1 MELNGFE
8 TQKAFEYE
16 NGFYATADD
25 RRFGKF
31 IAHFKLYEKIINL
44 PGAIV
49 ECGVFKG
56 NSFFEFAHFRNLLET
71 QNSRKLIGFDMFG
84 EFPNTNFEGDKQK
97 RLDFINETG
106 GKGISV
112 QELHKAMKHK
122 NISNYELIQGD
133 ITETLPK
140 YCHDNPQ
147 LKIALL
153 HIDTDIY
160 EPAVTILENM
170 YDKIMGGGAIVFDD
184 YGIFAG
190 ETKAV
195 DEFFKDK
202 KVKLQKF
209 PFLHK
214 PSFII
219 KE

>member
-49 ECGVFKG
+49 ECGIFKG
-56 NSFFEFAHFRNLLET
+56 NSFFEFAHFRNILET
-71 QNSRKLIGFDMFG
+71 ENSRKLIGFDMFG
-84 EFPNTNFEGDKQK
+84 DFPQTNFEDDKIK
-97 RLDFINETG
+97 RQEFINEAGDAITLDEMHKILQY
-106 GKGISV
+106 KGI
-112 QELHKAMKHK
+112 K
-122 NISNYELIQGD
+122 NYELIKGD
-133 ITETLPK
+133 INETLPR
-140 YCHDNPQ
+140 YCKDNPQ

-170 YDKIMGGGAIVFDD
+170 YDKIMGGG
-184 YGIFAG
+184 G
-190 ETKAV
+190 
-195 DEFFKDK
+195 
-202 KVKLQKF
+202 Q
-209 PFLHK
+209 
-214 PSFII
+214 
-219 KE
+219 